1 MFVHVFYYRLKCLL
15 RDRVTIFWTL
25 VFPLVLATLYG
36 VTFGDIKSQP
46 EGFQP
51 IKVAVIQNSAYE
63 NNKVFKMVL
72 EDLSEPGPQ
81 QFLEI
86 TVTDGAEALKLLDN
100 GLVAGVISQND
111 DIELLVNS
119 SGLKQTI
126 LKSFLDS
133 YSQNVQT
140 VKAVMAQNSGIS
152 PRTTSRIGRHDYT
165 EQIFF
170 SQANPDTRLSIFYAL
185 LAMSCFYSSFWGLR
199 NTRDIQADLSPQGAR
214 RGVAPTHKLAL
225 VFADNLA
232 AFVIGFSEI
241 LIILAYLRFGL
252 GITFGNQALFIL
264 LTCILGCFTGVSF
277 GNFIGTV
284 IRANENLKMII
295 LISTTMTFSFLSGLM
310 WEYIKYYI
318 AQKAPFLSY
327 INPVALIADSFYSL
341 YIFAGLHRFWLNMA
355 ILALL
360 WLAFSLIS
368 FALLRRERY
377 ASL

>member
-1 MFVHVFYYRLKCLL
+1 MFGHVFYYRLKCLL
-15 RDRVTIFWTL
+15 RDRITLFWTL
-25 VFPLVLATLYG
+25 AFPLLLATLYG
-36 VTFGDIKSQP
+36 VTLGNIETQST
-46 EGFQP
+46 GFEP

-63 NNKVFKMVL
+63 NNKAFQKVL
-72 EDLSEPGPQ
+72 EDLSEAGPQ

-86 TVTDGAEALKLLDN
+86 TFTDRAEASKLLDK

-111 DIELLVNS
+111 DIELLVNT
-119 SGLKQTI
+119 SGLKQSI

-133 YSQNVQT
+133 YLQNLTT
-140 VKAVMAQNSGIS
+140 VRAVMAQNPAITPQAINGM
-152 PRTTSRIGRHDYT
+152 GQDDYT
-165 EQIFF
+165 EQVFF
-170 SQANPDTRLSIFYAL
+170 SQANPATGLAIFYAL

-199 NTRDIQADLSPQGAR
+199 NTRDIQADLSAQGAR
-214 RGVAPTHKLAL
+214 RSVGPTHKLAV
-225 VFADNLA
+225 VFADNSA

-241 LIILAYLRFGL
+241 LIILAYLKFGL
-252 GITFGNQALFIL
+252 GITFGHRALHIL
-264 LTCILGCFTGVSF
+264 LTCVLGCFTGVSF

-295 LISTTMTFSFLSGLM
+295 LTSTTMAFSFLSGLM
-310 WEYIKYYI
+310 WEDIKYRI
-318 AQKAPFLSY
+318 ALKAPLLSY
-327 INPVALIADSFYSL
+327 INPLALITDSFYSL

-360 WLAFSLIS
+360 WLTFSLIS